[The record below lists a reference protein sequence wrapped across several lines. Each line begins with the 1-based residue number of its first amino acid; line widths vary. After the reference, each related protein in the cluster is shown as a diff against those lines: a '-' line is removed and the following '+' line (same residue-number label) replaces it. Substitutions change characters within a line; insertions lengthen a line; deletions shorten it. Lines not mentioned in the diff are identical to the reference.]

1 MSIYSSRGKKMINHR
16 NFILYVYIEKIDQ
29 AVKDEG
35 ENPVWILTEDRMRE
49 IMEGKDWVADDPNH

>member
-1 MSIYSSRGKKMINHR
+1 MWTFAQVGIRIGYLPYS
-16 NFILYVYIEKIDQ
+16 YIEKIDQ